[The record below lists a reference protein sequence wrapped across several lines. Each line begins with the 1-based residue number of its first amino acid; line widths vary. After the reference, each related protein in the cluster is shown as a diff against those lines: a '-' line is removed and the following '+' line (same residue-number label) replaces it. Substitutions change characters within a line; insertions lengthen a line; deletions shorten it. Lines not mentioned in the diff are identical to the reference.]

1 MASLRTLR
9 EKKIVETTHILT
21 WYPCKSAYRKGV
33 IRIMTL
39 RNAVRLTGQKSP
51 LNQLDTPHRS
61 VREITNALSENMKAT
76 REEGNINQKLNGRLL
91 TSEQL

>member
-1 MASLRTLR
+1 MHTGKAF
-9 EKKIVETTHILT
+9 
-21 WYPCKSAYRKGV
+21 

-39 RNAVRLTGQKSP
+39 RNAVGLTGQKSP

-76 REEGNINQKLNGRLL
+76 REEGNINQKLNGTLL